1 MNQHRLYEDIAAIVT
16 GALLVSLGTV
26 LLGKASLLT
35 GGSVGIGLLLQVA
48 FGINFG
54 VAFFVVNLP
63 FFVLALF
70 RMGWQFTLRTAIA
83 VGLVSIFNWAGGE
96 LIELNAINPIY
107 AAIMGGLLAGIGLL
121 VLFRHRTGLG
131 GTNILALFL
140 YERFGW
146 KTGRVQLIIDL
157 MILGASFFVLAPEN
171 IALSVLGAAIV
182 SSVLMI
188 NHRADR
194 YVGVS

>member
-1 MNQHRLYEDIAAIVT
+1 MNQHKLYEDIAAIVT
-16 GALLVSLGTV
+16 GAMLVSLGTV
-26 LLGKASLLT
+26 FLGKATLLS

-48 FGINFG
+48 TGISFGA
-54 VAFFVVNLP
+54 AFFVINLP
-63 FFVLALF
+63 FFVLAYI
-70 RMGWQFTLRTAIA
+70 RMGRQFTLRTALA
-83 VGLVSIFNWAGGE
+83 VGLVPVLNWAGSSF
-96 LIELNAINPIY
+96 IQLNAINPVY
-107 AAIMGGLLAGIGLL
+107 AAVMGGLLAGIGLL

-146 KTGRVQLIIDL
+146 PTGRVQLIIDL
-157 MILGASFFVLAPEN
+157 MILGASFFVLSPEN
-171 IALSVLGAAIV
+171 IALSVLGAVIV
-182 SSVLMI
+182 SAVLMI

>member
-26 LLGKASLLT
+26 LLGKATLLS

-48 FGINFG
+48 TGISFG
-54 VAFFVVNLP
+54 VAFFAVNLP
-63 FFVLALF
+63 FFVLAYV
-70 RMGWQFTLRTAIA
+70 RMGWQFTLRTAVA
-83 VGLVSIFNWAGGE
+83 VGLVSLFNWAGGH

-107 AAIMGGLLAGIGLL
+107 AAVMGGLLAGMGLL

-146 KTGRVQLIIDL
+146 PTGRVQLIIDL
-157 MILGASFFVLAPEN
+157 TILGASFFVLSPQN